1 MTINKIKLPL
11 IGNSAILGAL
21 LAFMMISIAS
31 CSNNSSNSGSSSANE
46 ADGYGEYSKDLV
58 AEDVEIEGELSECL
72 SVVPGSYKLIYI
84 SKEADSK
91 YGRQEFIMKVKLKLE
106 KPYDGEVGWKPKLI
120 FTNQY
125 GVKTSLDLDLS
136 RGPLDYSEKEKFEK
150 FVVSEPGSVKEFM
163 FYDSMGNREYANGL
177 YDEAEG
183 FGLWTSGYEKTEPTS
198 PSSSSSSSTEEDNDD
213 TTTSSATTET
223 STKQDDSSSDDY
235 QDVADEPE
243 DEDQNSSVSEE
254 ESEKIDL
261 DLDEFESYVEQYLEY
276 DNRRSVGA
284 IKALGC
290 AKAYS
295 TKLKVKKKKM
305 SSEQLS
311 RYESIKSR
319 Y

>member
-1 MTINKIKLPL
+1 M
-11 IGNSAILGAL
+11 
-21 LAFMMISIAS
+21 
-31 CSNNSSNSGSSSANE
+31 
-46 ADGYGEYSKDLV
+46 
-58 AEDVEIEGELSECL
+58 
-72 SVVPGSYKLIYI
+72 
-84 SKEADSK
+84 
-91 YGRQEFIMKVKLKLE
+91 
-106 KPYDGEVGWKPKLI
+106 
-120 FTNQY
+120 
-125 GVKTSLDLDLS
+125 
-136 RGPLDYSEKEKFEK
+136 
-150 FVVSEPGSVKEFM
+150 VSEPGSVKEFM
-163 FYDSMGNREYANGL
+163 FYESMGNRKYANDL

-198 PSSSSSSSTEEDNDD
+198 PSSSSSSSTYEDNDD
-213 TTTSSATTET
+213 TSTKSET

-235 QDVADEPE
+235 QDVADDQE
-243 DEDQNSSVSEE
+243 DEDKNSSVSEE

-305 SSEQLS
+305 SSGQLS